1 MTRSLV
7 VLLIAALG
15 LNLAASL
22 AQASCA
28 PQTLAEQA
36 ERADVVAF
44 GNVSGS
50 SFHVREALKG
60 QVPATIQV
68 RFGEGGPGIVTSVDY
83 TATNGDHTLYLRRDG
98 SEYATNACSGS
109 HEGADPRHDLVADPV
124 TLQHRHLL
132 QHCSENAG
140 VACVDSGDQLTLGSS
155 RNHKV
160 ADLFKGKAGAAVDLC
175 ALLS

>member
-1 MTRSLV
+1 MRSLV

-68 RFGEGGPGIVTSVDY
+68 RFGEGGPGVITSVDY

-98 SEYATNACSGS
+98 ATYATNACSGS
-109 HEGADPRHDLVADPV
+109 HEGAPTAEERALFAASGGGTITATSTTEQV
-124 TLQHRHLL
+124 
-132 QHCSENAG
+132 G
-140 VACVDSGDQLTLGSS
+140 VALDLDPLRAALA
-155 RNHKV
+155 V
-160 ADLFKGKAGAAVDLC
+160 AGIAALAIGAIAYLRRRGAAT
-175 ALLS
+175 A